1 MPLVPQ
7 GCTDQDGV
15 HVWDRCT
22 SFIGTRAPS
31 FADLVG
37 LDSTANAAIALV
49 IALLVA
55 LAAYFL
61 ISASGRH

>member
-1 MPLVPQ
+1 
-7 GCTDQDGV
+7 
-15 HVWDRCT
+15 VWDRCT